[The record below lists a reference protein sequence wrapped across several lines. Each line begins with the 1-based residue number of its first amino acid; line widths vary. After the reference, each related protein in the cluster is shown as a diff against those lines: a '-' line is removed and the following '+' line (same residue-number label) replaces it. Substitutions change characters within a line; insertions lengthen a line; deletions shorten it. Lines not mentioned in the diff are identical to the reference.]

1 MYYTFDII
9 RKFCNIP
16 KLLQYPLALY
26 SHPKDSTQYS
36 LSLPSALSSI
46 SLH

>member
-1 MYYTFDII
+1 MYYPLDII
-9 RKFCNIP
+9 LKFCNFP
-16 KLLQYPLALY
+16 KLLQYLLALY

-36 LSLPSALSSI
+36 SPLPSALSSI